1 MALFRK
7 IYLSLPRVNISI
19 LKEMKFKEG
28 YKVRNIAGESVVIMQ
43 GRFGAD
49 MTRVIA
55 LNSTSLLLWEKLQG
69 IDFTV
74 ETVKD
79 ILLEN
84 FDIPEDI
91 AAHDAE
97 AWVEKLRECNLV

>member
-1 MALFRK
+1 
-7 IYLSLPRVNISI
+7 
-19 LKEMKFKEG
+19 MKFKEG

-55 LNSTSLLLWEKLQG
+55 LNSTSLLLWENLQG

-97 AWVEKLRECNLV
+97 AWVEKLHECNLV

>member
-1 MALFRK
+1 
-7 IYLSLPRVNISI
+7 
-19 LKEMKFKEG
+19 MKFKEG

-43 GRFGAD
+43 GKFGVD

-69 IDFTV
+69 VDFTV
-74 ETVKD
+74 EIVRD

-84 FDIPEDI
+84 YDITEDV
-91 AAHDAE
+91 ATRDAE
-97 AWVEKLRECNLV
+97 AWIEKLRECNLV

>member
-1 MALFRK
+1 
-7 IYLSLPRVNISI
+7 
-19 LKEMKFKEG
+19 MKFKEG

-69 IDFTV
+69 VDFTV
-74 ETVKD
+74 QTVKD

-84 FDIPEDI
+84 FDIAEDI
-91 AAHDAE
+91 AARDAE

>member
-1 MALFRK
+1 
-7 IYLSLPRVNISI
+7 
-19 LKEMKFKEG
+19 MKFKEG

-43 GRFGAD
+43 GKLGAD

-55 LNSTSLLLWEKLQG
+55 LNNTSLLLWEKLQG
-69 IDFTV
+69 VDFTE
-74 ETVKD
+74 ETVRD

-84 FDIPEDI
+84 FDVAEDI
-91 AAHDAE
+91 ATRDAE